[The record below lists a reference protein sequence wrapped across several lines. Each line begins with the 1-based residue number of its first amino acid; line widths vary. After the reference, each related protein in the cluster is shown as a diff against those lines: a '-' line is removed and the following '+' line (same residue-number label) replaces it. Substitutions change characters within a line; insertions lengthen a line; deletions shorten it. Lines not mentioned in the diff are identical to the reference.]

1 MGLGNGRSFV
11 RSQYGMYHV
20 GKFCLFVTTVIGSYY
35 ILFLPS
41 CCFIYQMGELLCWL
55 LWQFVSCVTRWDG
68 FSDQGALCSIAS
80 GILTSLRALE
90 FDMK

>member
-1 MGLGNGRSFV
+1 MGLGNGQSFV

-35 ILFLPS
+35 ILFFAMLFRRS
-41 CCFIYQMGELLCWL
+41 NGRIIMLATMVVWVMCHSMGRIFGSRSL
-55 LWQFVSCVTRWDG
+55 VR
-68 FSDQGALCSIAS
+68 SIAS
-80 GILTSLRALE
+80 GIPTSLRALE